1 MKLIIRTAAAWSVTR
16 CSARRGTNECRC
28 CVVTPRQ
35 DRGGDDSRMAGW
47 WQKSGSMGD
56 LRVVR
61 WLHCECK
68 MVVEVVS
75 DTVLREKW
83 WQRRGMQYIVW
94 WQGGRATYCPRSSFN
109 YWRCLV
115 RLVAAVNR
123 VVGRSGRHN
132 SPGRLKN
139 YLSSTGTM
147 LQLLLT
153 AGCIVCPGW
162 LVVTPPVLIMAK
174 AICNISDRKEWK
186 WQGEASLALGATW
199 LTLGRR
205 RPWNVSSVPHRLID

>member
-1 MKLIIRTAAAWSVTR
+1 MQGGGSGIGSGGGGGGGGGGGVSKEVRSGRAD
-16 CSARRGTNECRC
+16 SAMI
-28 CVVTPRQ
+28 Q
-35 DRGGDDSRMAGW
+35 
-47 WQKSGSMGD
+47 
-56 LRVVR
+56 L
-61 WLHCECK
+61 
-68 MVVEVVS
+68 
-75 DTVLREKW
+75 
-83 WQRRGMQYIVW
+83 WQRSGGGEEMLYIVW

-153 AGCIVCPGW
+153 AGCIVCPG
-162 LVVTPPVLIMAK
+162 
-174 AICNISDRKEWK
+174 
-186 WQGEASLALGATW
+186 
-199 LTLGRR
+199 
-205 RPWNVSSVPHRLID
+205 